1 MSEIFWTSFFF
12 ILYTYLGYPLY
23 LWMLTK
29 VARKNT
35 AKAEN
40 FPTVSVVV
48 AAHNEERNIAARLD
62 NLILQDY
69 PADKYEI
76 IIVSDGSTDGT
87 SQVVQ
92 SYQSVGVRLIELSE
106 SHGKAVALNFGVA
119 AATGKIIVF
128 TDSRQQFK
136 PGTVRE
142 LAANFSDSTVGCVSG
157 ELIFIEDVESQIRV
171 EMGAYWKYE
180 KMIRRMESSTGSVVG
195 ATGAI
200 YAIRRDLYQPLPEGT
215 ILDDVLT
222 PMRIIM
228 KGYRTVFDGDAQA
241 LDIISKNTQQEW
253 RRKVRTLA
261 GNWQL
266 LSLESKLLLPL
277 RNPLFFRFLLH
288 KLFRLLVPLAMILI
302 FLGSVFSEGR
312 IFLIATLSQVF
323 FYALAF
329 SGACIPAMRNF
340 RLANLSYFFLVM
352 NLAAVAGFWRWISG
366 GCATAW
372 KPAYAEERA
381 SSK

>member
-1 MSEIFWTSFFF
+1 MSEIFGVSFFF

-23 LWMLTK
+23 LWVLTK
-29 VARKNT
+29 VARKNI

-119 AATGKIIVF
+119 SATGEIIVF

-180 KMIRRMESSTGSVVG
+180 KMIRRMESSIGSVVG

-222 PMRIIM
+222 PMRIVM
-228 KGYRTVFDGDAQA
+228 QGYRTVFEKGAQA
-241 LDIISKNTQQEW
+241 FDIVSKDTNQEW
-253 RRKVRTLA
+253 KRKVRTLA

-266 LSLESKLLLPL
+266 LSLEPKLLSPL
-277 RNPLFFRFLLH
+277 RNPLLFRFLSH
-288 KLFRLLVPLAMILI
+288 KIFRLLVPVALVLILVSGV
-302 FLGSVFSEGR
+302 LSEGKVYL
-312 IFLIATLSQVF
+312 FATVF
-323 FYALAF
+323 Q
-329 SGACIPAMRNF
+329 
-340 RLANLSYFFLVM
+340 
-352 NLAAVAGFWRWISG
+352 AVKRMF
-366 GCATAW
+366 
-372 KPAYAEERA
+372 E
-381 SSK
+381 